1 MANLGLPDTSSRAYG
16 RDSLVQA
23 GSEEQPGAR
32 IDGVAAAE
40 RSLPGK
46 ARRGTFVVQ
55 DLAELLEESP

>member
-32 IDGVAAAE
+32 IDGVAAG

-55 DLAELLEESP
+55 DVAELLEESP